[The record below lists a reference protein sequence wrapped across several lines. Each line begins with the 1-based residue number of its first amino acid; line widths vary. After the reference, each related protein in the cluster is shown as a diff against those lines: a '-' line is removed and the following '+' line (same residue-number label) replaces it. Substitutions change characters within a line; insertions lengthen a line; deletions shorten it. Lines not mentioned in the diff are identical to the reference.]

1 MRTGLP
7 PYTSPLGKL
16 WHFGFRGYCLLVL
29 FFLILPLVVIIP
41 LSFNASPYFTFTHEM
56 VSLDPAGYSTRW
68 YKNFFTD
75 PNWVNAVKNSF
86 IIAPIST
93 VIAVVLGTLA
103 ALGLTKP
110 YMPFRKLISALLVLP
125 MVAPLIITAAAL
137 FFFLSTFH
145 LTHTYIGIILAH
157 SLLGIPFVVITVT
170 ATLAGFDDQLP
181 RAAQSL
187 GASPFQSFFKVT
199 LPLTL
204 PGIIA
209 GGLFA
214 FMTSFDE
221 IVVVIFLAGAK
232 QRTVPMQMWLN
243 LRDTINPTILAVA
256 TLIVSLSVV
265 MLLFLEF
272 LRRRNQKMRG
282 LTETN

>member
-1 MRTGLP
+1 
-7 PYTSPLGKL
+7 
-16 WHFGFRGYCLLVL
+16 
-29 FFLILPLVVIIP
+29 
-41 LSFNASPYFTFTHEM
+41 
-56 VSLDPAGYSTRW
+56 
-68 YKNFFTD
+68 
-75 PNWVNAVKNSF
+75 
-86 IIAPIST
+86 
-93 VIAVVLGTLA
+93 
-103 ALGLTKP
+103 LTKP

-214 FMTSFDE
+214 FMT
-221 IVVVIFLAGAK
+221 
-232 QRTVPMQMWLN
+232 
-243 LRDTINPTILAVA
+243 
-256 TLIVSLSVV
+256 
-265 MLLFLEF
+265 
-272 LRRRNQKMRG
+272 
-282 LTETN
+282 

>member
-1 MRTGLP
+1 
-7 PYTSPLGKL
+7 
-16 WHFGFRGYCLLVL
+16 
-29 FFLILPLVVIIP
+29 
-41 LSFNASPYFTFTHEM
+41 
-56 VSLDPAGYSTRW
+56 
-68 YKNFFTD
+68 
-75 PNWVNAVKNSF
+75 
-86 IIAPIST
+86 
-93 VIAVVLGTLA
+93 
-103 ALGLTKP
+103 
-110 YMPFRKLISALLVLP
+110 
-125 MVAPLIITAAAL
+125 AL

-243 LRDTINPTILAVA
+243 LRDTINPTILAV
-256 TLIVSLSVV
+256 
-265 MLLFLEF
+265 
-272 LRRRNQKMRG
+272 
-282 LTETN
+282 